1 MSWQALCW
9 VLCIFCRRM
18 SDIGLSS
25 QTLCFLVSRLEMV
38 LWWQNVQEW
47 SMSWSMPSP
56 GMIILLLHWL
66 VVLLL
71 EVLWPSLVL
80 VREHLCWRW
89 LLRTV
94 NVACQR
100 HTCLFLMSD
109 HSLIDVVVFYCC
121 IAQVLPFSVRYL
133 CICYWCLKCLKVSE
147 GSLHEKLLL
156 QILFQKWVAEMALNL
171 CGCRRWLLFTKI

>member
-18 SDIGLSS
+18 CDIGLSS
-25 QTLCFLVSRLEMV
+25 QILCFLVSGLEMV

-56 GMIILLLHWL
+56 GMMILLLHWL

-71 EVLWPSLVL
+71 EVLWPLVL
-80 VREHLCWRW
+80 VRDHLCWRW

-121 IAQVLPFSVRYL
+121 IAQVLPFSLRYF
-133 CICYWCLKCLKVSE
+133 CIWYWCLNCLKLSD
-147 GSLHEKLLL
+147 GSVHEKLLP
-156 QILFQKWVAEMALNL
+156 QILFQMWVVEIALNL
-171 CGCRRWLLFTKI
+171 SGCRRWLLFTKI